1 MFRSFLKKEKKNMLC
16 YLSEESIKYFS
27 PKYFLFT
34 TKAHGN
40 GFFQFKNRYIQFIS
54 GRQNLIN
61 NLNKSSF

>member
-1 MFRSFLKKEKKNMLC
+1 MLC